1 MTQRIRSISDD
12 LTAVDE
18 QEDRSRGTDMTEK
31 HGKEGQ
37 R

>member
-12 LTAVDE
+12 LTAVDK
-18 QEDRSRGTDMTEK
+18 QEDRSRETDMTEK
-31 HGKEGQ
+31 RGKEGQ